1 MKLAD
6 LPLNRHT
13 FVKRDEQV
21 FSRREAKDKL
31 FLLRPAHGKP
41 PVIQLLDEPALSIWT
56 RIENAGATIE
66 ELFSFIDEHRCL
78 PAFSYLLHHGFIVCD
93 PEIAIPPVYMESD
106 IEIHR
111 NPWDYQF
118 NTMTLES
125 PWFAL
130 WELTEY
136 CPLKE
141 KCLFCYRPDEEV
153 SDPNLLQ
160 RNRVIDQLAQARIP
174 WITLLG
180 GEPLA
185 CEAIYDIVRKL
196 RSHKMFVKII
206 TNGVLVNEENA
217 RLLGEAGLNQIAL
230 SLDGLDRELHERSRG
245 KNSFDKTIRAMKL
258 LKKTVPLVTISL
270 TVSNKVFEQ
279 LDHLADFC
287 EEHEILEVY
296 ISPLRAT
303 MNTQFP
309 EGISTM
315 SSEQQAELTEKV
327 ASCNRDWLDV
337 IAIRECS
344 CGRSSC
350 VIHCDGTFSPCPFA
364 KKHYG
369 NLYEEDLLEMWSR
382 ATSVASRIG
391 RLIPGRFC
399 FRRHELEA
407 AESLANFA

>member
-6 LPLNRHT
+6 LPLNRHAL
-13 FVKRDEQV
+13 VKRDEQV
-21 FSRREAKDKL
+21 FSRRETDNKL
-31 FLLRPAHGKP
+31 FLLRPVYGKP
-41 PVIQLLDEPALSIWT
+41 PVVQLLDEPALSVWT
-56 RIENAGATIE
+56 RIGNAGATIE
-66 ELFSFIDEHRCL
+66 ELFSFIHEHPCL
-78 PAFSYLLHHGFIVCD
+78 AALSYLLRNQFIACE
-93 PEIAIPPVYMESD
+93 PEIIMPPIPRESD
-106 IEIHR
+106 IRIHR

-118 NTMTLES
+118 DTMTLES

-141 KCLFCYRPDEEV
+141 KCSFCYRPKEEV
-153 SDPNLLQ
+153 PEPNLLR
-160 RNRVIDQLAQARIP
+160 RNRVIDQLIQAKIP

-185 CEAIYDIVRKL
+185 FEPIYDVVRKL
-196 RSHKMFVKII
+196 RSHKMFVKMI
-206 TNGVLVNEENA
+206 TNGVLVNGKNA

-258 LKKTVPLVTISL
+258 LKETVPLVSISL

-279 LDHLADFC
+279 LDRLADFC
-287 EEHEILEVY
+287 EEHEIPEVY

-303 MNTQFP
+303 MNTRFP

-315 SSEQQAELTEKV
+315 TPEQQAGLTDKV
-327 ASCNRDWLDV
+327 AACNRDWLDV
-337 IAIRECS
+337 ILIRECS

-364 KKHYG
+364 QGHYG
-369 NLYEEDLLEMWSR
+369 NIYEEDLLEMWGR
-382 ATSVASRIG
+382 ATGVASRIG
-391 RLIPGRFC
+391 RLIPGKFC

-407 AESLANFA
+407 VESMEKIA